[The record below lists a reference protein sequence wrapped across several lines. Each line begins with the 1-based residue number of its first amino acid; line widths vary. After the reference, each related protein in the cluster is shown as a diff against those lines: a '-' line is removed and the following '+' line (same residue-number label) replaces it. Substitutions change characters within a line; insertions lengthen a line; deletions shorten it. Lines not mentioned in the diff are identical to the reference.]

1 MSDDV
6 IPFRPKG
13 KPEQLSIEQVRA
25 MKPEDVE
32 AARQG
37 GHLTDLLKRGP
48 KAPPPDPSTP
58 PARSS

>member
-25 MKPEDVE
+25 MKPEEVE
-32 AARQG
+32 EARQK
-37 GHLTDLLKRGP
+37 GHLEDLLKRGP
-48 KAPPPDPSTP
+48 KKPAPEPPAPP
-58 PARSS
+58 RSS